1 MTEWRSFTGFSVAL
15 LLFFSSHFCDL
26 KMQKDNQHASAEQSR
41 TAAAAPEKISQPVH
55 NQGLDTIPSTE
66 PDHDY
71 LNNVDWE
78 LRQPLDLSTATII
91 TTANSTADRVH
102 FIYNCD
108 DNEQKTTAIPAEGMV
123 SDSIDW
129 ACDSIIT
136 TKMIAVGTDT
146 TVEYSYQIDLTFLN
160 TLDP

>member
-1 MTEWRSFTGFSVAL
+1 MIEWRLFTGLTVAL
-15 LLFFSSHFCDL
+15 FLFFSSGFCDL
-26 KMQKDNQHASAEQSR
+26 EKENDGQHASAGLADVALSDEVQQQ
-41 TAAAAPEKISQPVH
+41 THVH
-55 NQGLDTIPSTE
+55 GMDTIPMPE
-66 PDHDY
+66 HGY

-102 FIYNCD
+102 FIYSCGD
-108 DNEQKTTAIPAEGMV
+108 SDEKKSTAIPAEGTV

-129 ACDSIIT
+129 DCDNVLT
-136 TKMIAVGTDT
+136 TQMIAVGTDT
-146 TVEYSYQIDLTFLN
+146 TIEYSYQIDLAFLN

>member
-1 MTEWRSFTGFSVAL
+1 MTEWRLFTGFTVAL
-15 LLFFSSHFCDL
+15 LLFFSSNFCDQ
-26 KMQKDNQHASAEQSR
+26 KMQNDNLLSSGEQSR
-41 TAAAAPEKISQPVH
+41 TALSGEIIQPVH
-55 NQGLDTIPSTE
+55 IHDLDSIPSTE
-66 PDHDY
+66 PEHDY

-78 LRQPLDLSTATII
+78 LRQPLDLSTSTVI

-102 FIYNCD
+102 FIYYCD
-108 DNEQKTTAIPAEGMV
+108 DTEQMRTAIPAEGTV

-136 TKMIAVGTDT
+136 AKMIAVGTDT
-146 TVEYSYQIDLTFLN
+146 TVEYTYQIDLTFLN